1 MSWSWEVESLKHTEK
16 CACII
21 KVRCA
26 KNSMITWSIYKHGID
41 TVYVY
46 VWIFITTYIRLIL
59 RRIIKQIN
67 IKKKKRV
74 SVVLLSEV
82 PVCHSIF
89 PNFTVF
95 RFFISVMGATEASP
109 FSCPPL
115 PPTTHSQP
123 ASATFLSACF
133 HSSSQFGEQMQ
144 KDSSKRPI
152 CGNGVDG
159 LSQRLVWL
167 AHGLAYNYVSVWW
180 IQSHEFACCLWQE
193 CFQFTVCLV

>member
-67 IKKKKRV
+67 IKKKKKGI
-74 SVVLLSEV
+74 SCIIIGSASMSQYFPKFYSVLLLYQCDG
-82 PVCHSIF
+82 CHWGI
-89 PNFTVF
+89 TVF
-95 RFFISVMGATEASP
+95 LPTSSSNYSLLACQRYILVCLFSLLLTVWWTNAKRFF
-109 FSCPPL
+109 
-115 PPTTHSQP
+115 
-123 ASATFLSACF
+123 
-133 HSSSQFGEQMQ
+133 
-144 KDSSKRPI
+144 
-152 CGNGVDG
+152 
-159 LSQRLVWL
+159 
-167 AHGLAYNYVSVWW
+167 
-180 IQSHEFACCLWQE
+180 
-193 CFQFTVCLV
+193 